1 MEGPLYTEK
10 IEVDRKIFFV
20 DLKENDRGKYLKI
33 TEDVGG
39 RRDTIIVP
47 ISAVSQLAEA
57 LQRSLDFADGM

>member
-20 DLKENDRGKYLKI
+20 DLKETDRGKYLKI

-47 ISAVSQLAEA
+47 ITAVQQLSEA
-57 LQRSLDFADGM
+57 LQRALDFSDGM

>member
-10 IEVDRKIFFV
+10 IEIDRKIFFV
-20 DLKENDRGKYLKI
+20 DLKENVRGKYLKI

-47 ISAVSQLAEA
+47 IDAVQQLVDA
-57 LQRSLDFADGM
+57 LQKSLDFAETM

>member
-47 ISAVSQLAEA
+47 ITAVQQLAEA

>member
-47 ISAVSQLAEA
+47 IAAVQQLAEA